1 MRVAYDGTG
10 NPSFISTENSS
21 STVIDKTSPKSDII
35 SPNAYTE
42 RSGLF
47 SYFTDTVGQDENHTF
62 GNYDCATSLSVD
74 NCALG
79 TTIYSRDLSNG
90 RTATLYKW
98 DAGNLPYNSR
108 AGKYVVLDLRP
119 YVFSQVFGHDLDIG
133 LIVGEYSHS

>member
-10 NPSFISTENSS
+10 NPSFINTENSS
-21 STVIDKTSPKSDII
+21 STAIDKTSPNSNII

-47 SYFTDTVGQDENHTF
+47 SYFTDTVGQGDHEL
-62 GNYDCATSLSVD
+62 GNYDCATSSSVD
-74 NCALG
+74 DCALG
-79 TTIYSRDLSNG
+79 TIVYSRDLSNG

-98 DAGNLPYNSR
+98 DAGSLPYSSKYK
-108 AGKYVVLDLRP
+108 KYVVLDIRP
-119 YVFSQVFGHDLDIG
+119 YIFSQVFGHDLDIG